1 MNPILAV
8 VIFVASF
15 VVAWIG
21 VALFRRWSLRRE
33 IFDIPNERSSHTE
46 PTPRG
51 GGLVIVAVTL
61 AGYLLT
67 TLLTDLPI
75 SYGYLAGAV
84 MISLISWL
92 DDLLSLPFWAR
103 LAVHVAGSALLM
115 ADVGYWHEIFIPT
128 ADISIPLGGVLGAV
142 VTMGWLVWLINSY
155 NFMDGIDGIAGIQAV
170 IAGVAWAVL
179 CSWLG
184 LNGTFLFTGILASA
198 SMGFL
203 MHNWAPARI
212 FMGDVGSAFLGFT
225 LAAIPLLAGKEAPG
239 AYLLLPAVAILFL
252 WYFVFDSV
260 LTFFR
265 RLLMGQR
272 VWEAHREHIYQRMV
286 ISGWRHA
293 SVTLV
298 YGASAAILSTTV
310 LLAVIFSGKFAVL
323 AILSLV
329 IPTLALVYFGI
340 RKKD

>member
-51 GGLVIVAVTL
+51 GGVVIVAVTL

-170 IAGVAWAVL
+170 IAGRRMGGSVL
-179 CSWLG
+179 
-184 LNGTFLFTGILASA
+184 LAGPKWDFSVHGHPRLA

-203 MHNWAPARI
+203 VHNWAPARI

-225 LAAIPLLAGKEAPG
+225 LAAIPLLAGKEAPE
-239 AYLLLPAVAILFL
+239 A
-252 WYFVFDSV
+252 
-260 LTFFR
+260 TFFCPR
-265 RLLMGQR
+265 WLFCSFG
-272 VWEAHREHIYQRMV
+272 
-286 ISGWRHA
+286 
-293 SVTLV
+293 TLSST
-298 YGASAAILSTTV
+298 AFSRFSAV
-310 LLAVIFSGKFAVL
+310 C
-323 AILSLV
+323 
-329 IPTLALVYFGI
+329 
-340 RKKD
+340 